1 MNHAVAI
8 TPYAPLGTALQIALP
23 DVALE
28 VRRDAP
34 RATGALQR
42 SPRVV
47 LVDAD
52 VRQRDLGALRDW
64 RAGQS
69 ANTHLLVLH
78 HRASS
83 GALPPHALVHGIEH
97 LPVEDLATLRAR
109 VAGLLGTAEPLAPR
123 RFRLARREVR
133 DELLAWALVRVGA
146 EHALTT
152 TELDVLATATEI
164 ANRREAAEALG
175 VSPHTH
181 RKHVES
187 LQHKCERSL
196 EQVAL
201 DLWRDAYQPRE
212 APAAA

>member
-8 TPYAPLGTALQIALP
+8 TPYAPLGAALQIALP
-23 DVALE
+23 DVSLD

-52 VRQRDLGALRDW
+52 VRQRDLGALREW

-69 ANTHLLVLH
+69 EDTHLLVLH

-83 GALPPHALVHGIEH
+83 SALPPHTLVQGVEH
-97 LPVEDLATLRAR
+97 LPVADLATLRAR
-109 VAGLLGTAEPLAPR
+109 IASLLGTAAPVAPR
-123 RFRLARREVR
+123 SFRIARREVR
-133 DELLAWALVRVGA
+133 DERLAWALVRVGA

-152 TELDVLATATEI
+152 TELDVLATAIEI

-201 DLWRDAYQPRE
+201 DLWRDAYHARE
-212 APAAA
+212 ASAAA